1 MFTNP
6 TFIPDSSK
14 HLRNVVKDMCALTL
28 VTCLQVWHSEHLE
41 RPSRSTS
48 AVGGCHKWKGIVWIV
63 WVVWQPSK
71 QNITKPSNFERNAA
85 DVLEI
90 ALIAVMNYL
99 PGWTIETLRFQ
110 STTSK
115 HTSRISENDRWR
127 RLSTKILYIIK
138 TYKNMIKRR
147 TNPVHA
153 PCLSHWCK
161 CKQMTQNTREQG

>member
-41 RPSRSTS
+41 RPSTSTS
-48 AVGGCHKWKGIVWIV
+48 AVGGCHKWKGIMWIV
-63 WVVWQPSK
+63 WVAWQPSK

-99 PGWTIETLRFQ
+99 PGWTIETLHVRHQQPGSHHMMLSEHHFKAHKQ
-110 STTSK
+110 DIRKWSVTKAK
-115 HTSRISENDRWR
+115 HKNPV
-127 RLSTKILYIIK
+127 YN
-138 TYKNMIKRR
+138 KNMIEK
-147 TNPVHA
+147 THQSCSCPMPVT
-153 PCLSHWCK
+153 LV
-161 CKQMTQNTREQG
+161 QV